1 MMLKSPQERGKRNRM
16 MGRLDE
22 LEALLTAAG
31 RDSRPTQSGTEEEV
45 GIRYMAQCSKS
56 KFEKVDRYI
65 IKYAMLLK
73 SINEI
78 LPDK

>member
-1 MMLKSPQERGKRNRM
+1 M

-56 KFEKVDRYI
+56 KFEKVDRY
-65 IKYAMLLK
+65 KYAMLLK
-73 SINEI
+73 PINEI